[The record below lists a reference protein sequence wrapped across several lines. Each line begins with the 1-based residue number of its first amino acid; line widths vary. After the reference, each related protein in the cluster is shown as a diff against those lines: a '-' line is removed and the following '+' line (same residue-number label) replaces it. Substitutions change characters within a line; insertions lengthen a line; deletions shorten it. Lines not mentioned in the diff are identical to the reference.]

1 MSLVEWVMDVLLLS
15 ALAATAYYAVR
26 LERALRALRGDRAAV
41 GELVAGFDS
50 SARTAGAGLDRLR
63 EAAEMAGRE
72 IARHVERAA
81 ALKDDLGYLT
91 ERGNRLA
98 DRMDGLV
105 RAQRPE
111 AAIPASA
118 ASRFAQEDGLG
129 AEPDR
134 YEPPTPRT
142 APAAPRPDAAKAAGP
157 LRSQAERD
165 LLKALGVVR

>member
-1 MSLVEWVMDVLLLS
+1 MSVFEWLLELTLLG
-15 ALAATAYYAVR
+15 ALAATGFYAVR
-26 LERALRALRGDRAAV
+26 LERALRILRNDRAAV

-50 SARTAGAGLDRLR
+50 SARTAGQGLERLR
-63 EAAEMAGRE
+63 QAAESAGRE

-98 DRMDGLV
+98 DRMDALV
-105 RAQRPE
+105 RAGRPSQEMGTLPREVTDMFPPEIDRADTATPRKRAVDE
-111 AAIPASA
+111 APPLP
-118 ASRFAQEDGLG
+118 R
-129 AEPDR
+129 AEP
-134 YEPPTPRT
+134 
-142 APAAPRPDAAKAAGP
+142 PAP

>member
-1 MSLVEWVMDVLLLS
+1 MSAFEWLLELVLLG
-15 ALAATAYYAVR
+15 ALAATGFYAVR
-26 LERALRALRGDRAAV
+26 LERALRVLRGDRAAV

-50 SARTAGAGLDRLR
+50 SARTAGQGLERLR
-63 EAAEMAGRE
+63 DAAESAGRE

-98 DRMDGLV
+98 DRMDVLV
-105 RAQRPE
+105 RAGRPSGESGAPPQALPDDVFTAEVERADVPVPRRRAAAPATPARPE
-111 AAIPASA
+111 PSA
-118 ASRFAQEDGLG
+118 
-129 AEPDR
+129 
-134 YEPPTPRT
+134 
-142 APAAPRPDAAKAAGP
+142 P